1 MHLIV
6 ILQPTIESSLRRLFF
21 VIMFLSKFLNQ
32 VAFMAEILLPSNV
45 ESFSPKNLGD
55 LPFDSHSDVVSGITH
70 SCSIH

>member
-1 MHLIV
+1 
-6 ILQPTIESSLRRLFF
+6 

-32 VAFMAEILLPSNV
+32 VAFMADILLPSNV